1 MDHEL
6 GEQWVVFDAHD
17 GSPFEAGVHA
27 HPRACRLDPLL
38 ERSGARQEIDRIL
51 RIETHLD
58 RMTTGSEPF
67 RAPRHRQRR
76 ATRDLELPPDEIE
89 PERRLRDRVLHLE
102 PRVHLEKIEPALGVE
117 QELDRPGANV
127 FHGSRRRDCRL
138 SHSPAQRRVERRARS
153 LLDDLLVPPLDAA
166 FALEEM
172 DRVAVPVR
180 EDLELDVPGSS
191 EELLQVNPVVSE
203 RGRGDP
209 TPLRESA
216 RQLRRGL
223 DPRHALAA
231 PARGRLDQD
240 RKPDLLRG
248 AGERLVVAGV
258 FIRSGDDRHPRRAHA
273 GARPKLVRHLFDRGR
288 RRADPREASLF
299 DGAPEL
305 RALGEETV
313 PRMNGVR
320 PGCARGLQDPRD
332 RQVRFGDGTRSQGD
346 GAVGAPGVDRGC
358 VVFRKHRDRLDPHL
372 ARRPEHPDRDLA
384 AVGDEDPPEGRTV
397 FAQRRRPRV
406 RAGCCHA
413 SFAG

>member
-1 MDHEL
+1 M
-6 GEQWVVFDAHD
+6 GGSGTWVM
-17 GSPFEAGVHA
+17 EA
-27 HPRACRLDPLL
+27 L
-38 ERSGARQEIDRIL
+38 
-51 RIETHLD
+51 
-58 RMTTGSEPF
+58 
-67 RAPRHRQRR
+67 AP
-76 ATRDLELPPDEIE
+76 AD
-89 PERRLRDRVLHLE
+89 V
-102 PRVHLEKIEPALGVE
+102 
-117 QELDRPGANV
+117 DRPGANV

-299 DGAPEL
+299 DGAREL

-313 PRMNGVR
+313 TGMNGLR

-332 RQVRFGDGTRSQGD
+332 RQIRFGDGTRSQRD
-346 GAVGAPGVDRGC
+346 GAVGAPRMDRGC
-358 VVFRKHRDRLDPHL
+358 VVFRIHRDRLDPHL
-372 ARRPEHPDRDLA
+372 ARRPEYPDRDLA
-384 AVGDEDPPEGRTV
+384 AVGDEQTADHPGAAGATVCPASRSPSRPTARRFSSGPRSRSSRAPARSRRGTAAGRGGPERL
-397 FAQRRRPRV
+397 RSR
-406 RAGCCHA
+406 
-413 SFAG
+413 